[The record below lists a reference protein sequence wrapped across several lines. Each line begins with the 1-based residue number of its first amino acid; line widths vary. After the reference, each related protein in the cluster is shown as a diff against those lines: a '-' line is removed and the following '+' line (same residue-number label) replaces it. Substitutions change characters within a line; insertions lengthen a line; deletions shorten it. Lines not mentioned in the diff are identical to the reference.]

1 MTRVVPTGL
10 LKKIYACISS
20 SVYIY
25 LHYTTHGQAGGSI
38 IILELN
44 HIMRKFSVTTHDVD
58 LALGKHTTWAFF
70 GHCCGSLHHLLH

>member
-10 LKKIYACISS
+10 FKNIYACISS

-44 HIMRKFSVTTHDVD
+44 RIM
-58 LALGKHTTWAFF
+58 
-70 GHCCGSLHHLLH
+70 